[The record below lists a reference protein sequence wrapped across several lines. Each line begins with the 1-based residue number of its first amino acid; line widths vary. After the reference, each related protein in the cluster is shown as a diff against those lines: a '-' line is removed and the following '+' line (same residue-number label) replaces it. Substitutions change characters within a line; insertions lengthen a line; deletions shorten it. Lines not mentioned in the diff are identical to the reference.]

1 MSITKKRS
9 LATNVQSPALPFSAT
24 PLRYDLNIKKLVYK
38 EPKKLPVNSN
48 LGEFSG
54 RTYSEIGIH
63 HVKTIAT
70 DINNIYLD
78 MENNS
83 VRNANVNNNHVNQL
97 MSSFETDGW
106 IYTEPPVF
114 VTKIDK
120 AGMPDTDPKKKY
132 EFLARGGGTNRLT
145 ALNKLRVKNAAY
157 GYVFASVYEYDT
169 PLAERLHLLKSNVH
183 KNPKLASTQRD
194 ILISIA
200 AGREKGEY
208 DVTTDNGKAT
218 VKAIIGVSAAH
229 FAESTRRKLFTAATK
244 PLTVQGS
251 SGGYRVLSTGS
262 KVCSTASDHNM
273 AYWLDKADLRDV
285 ASVRATYTE
294 SDEGNGR
301 CVSGVRDGLLGKYV
315 KAWRRGVHDMVI
327 VCTGYISGS
336 REDRD
341 VAESRQSMKEK
352 FDETRESTVDYCI
365 SQLTKIDG
373 EVVIN
378 GVSVSD
384 AELKAKLLEACPLV
398 FGGFAPQLLATD
410 ADNGGKI
417 IEQTMV
423 DEMGKE
429 YDYRTV

>member
-1 MSITKKRS
+1 MPTTSI
-9 LATNVQSPALPFSAT
+9 
-24 PLRYDLNIKKLVYK
+24 RYKLDIDKLKGPHGYK
-38 EPKKLPVNSN
+38 EPKKLPVDSN
-48 LGEFSG
+48 LGKFSG
-54 RTYSEIGIH
+54 RQYSELGIH

-70 DINNIYLD
+70 NIDNIFLD
-78 MENNS
+78 MDNNS

-97 MSSFETDGW
+97 MSSFETEGW
-106 IYTEPPVF
+106 LYTESPVL
-114 VTKIDK
+114 VTRINH
-120 AGMPDTDPKKKY
+120 AGMPATDPKTNY

-145 ALNKLRVKNAAY
+145 ALKKLRKKNPEY
-157 GYVFASVYEYDT
+157 GLVFASIYTYDS

-262 KVCSTASDHNM
+262 KVCSTTSDHNV
-273 AYWLDKADLRDV
+273 AYWLDKANLRDV
-285 ASVRATYTE
+285 ASKRATYAE

-301 CVSGVRDGLLGKYV
+301 FVSGIRDGLMGKYV
-315 KAWRRGVHDMVI
+315 KAWRRGVADMKI
-327 VCTGYISGS
+327 VCAGYISGS

-341 VAESRQSMKEK
+341 VAESRQTMKDK
-352 FDETRESTVDYCI
+352 FDDTKVSIVDYCI
-365 SQLTKIDG
+365 SQLKSING
-373 EVVIN
+373 EVVID
-378 GVSVSD
+378 GTPIGD

-417 IEQTMV
+417 VEQTMV
-423 DEMGKE
+423 DELGEE
-429 YDYRTV
+429 YDYRTVKR